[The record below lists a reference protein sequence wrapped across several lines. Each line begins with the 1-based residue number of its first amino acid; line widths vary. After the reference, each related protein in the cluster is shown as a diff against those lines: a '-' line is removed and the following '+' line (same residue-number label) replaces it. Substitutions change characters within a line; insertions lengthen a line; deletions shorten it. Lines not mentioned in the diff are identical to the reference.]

1 MQPIDF
7 FRVYALSYASMVLGN
22 GLVYFLSDK
31 GVTTVVKPETELE
44 IVARNELGQN
54 TYASPAISDGQM
66 FLRGIKNLYCIST
79 EKY

>member
-1 MQPIDF
+1 
-7 FRVYALSYASMVLGN
+7 MVLGN

>member
-1 MQPIDF
+1 LQPIDF
-7 FRVYALSYASMVLGN
+7 FRVYALSYTSMVLGN

-54 TYASPAISDGQM
+54 TYASPAISDSQI

>member
-1 MQPIDF
+1 
-7 FRVYALSYASMVLGN
+7 MVLDN
-22 GLVYFLSDK
+22 GLVYFLSDM
-31 GVTTVVKPETELE
+31 GVMTVVKPGTELE